1 MGELGDHLFRVEKM
15 APQTPQKR
23 RQGERVSTLSP
34 PGPPL
39 STTKEG
45 GLRSPLFGNSPELF
59 WRKVIYPSGLLRYA
73 AGVRG
78 VFPLTSRVPAPAY
91 LWGGAYIVYRT
102 VFPQLHAVENLLAT
116 IKQTEWKGGDFI

>member
-1 MGELGDHLFRVEKM
+1 MIPFLSLVPSGGLFFERQRI
-15 APQTPQKR
+15 APQAPQETAR
-23 RQGERVSTLSP
+23 GREFRLSL
-34 PGPPL
+34 PL
-39 STTKEG
+39 D
-45 GLRSPLFGNSPELF
+45 PLFGNSPELF